1 VDRRPNPEED
11 YDEAKQELL
20 DLLASARNDGVE
32 LDWDVLQDAPSAV
45 TPADSDFVRAVAG
58 AVTAVTDTTP
68 TVTCCPGVL
77 ETRVYDQLGIPAVA
91 FGPGLIE
98 RMHGPD
104 EDVPISN
111 LVDAAAIYAE
121 LAGALALASAHG
133 R

>member
-1 VDRRPNPEED
+1 MSSTGRSSRTRR
-11 YDEAKQELL
+11 
-20 DLLASARNDGVE
+20 ARS
-32 LDWDVLQDAPSAV
+32 Q
-45 TPADSDFVRAVAG
+45 PADSEFVQAVAG
-58 AVTAVTDTTP
+58 AVTAVTGTTP

-121 LAGALALASAHG
+121 LAGALA